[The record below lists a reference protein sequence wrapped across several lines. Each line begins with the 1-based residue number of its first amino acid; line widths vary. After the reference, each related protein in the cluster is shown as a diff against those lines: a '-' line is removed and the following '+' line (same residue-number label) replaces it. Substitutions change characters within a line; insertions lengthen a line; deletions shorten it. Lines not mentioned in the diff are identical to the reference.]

1 MFHYIQNIFQFYLPF
16 IKCNL
21 PGTEYT
27 GYLKDAEINGL
38 YPKKQN
44 VSFSVFNLFPNTV
57 TQMKIFN
64 NLKAIKGRET
74 GLWYTEQDS
83 RIIHQVFSFPCTW
96 GGVTRGQ
103 YLLLTERAS
112 PQNSDSYKDINLG
125 QLQVREALL
134 AKGYLLEFKAQGN
147 SNRDPNTMIW
157 LKGSQFKTFSNPLPE
172 S

>member
-74 GLWYTEQDS
+74 GL
-83 RIIHQVFSFPCTW
+83 
-96 GGVTRGQ
+96 
-103 YLLLTERAS
+103 
-112 PQNSDSYKDINLG
+112 
-125 QLQVREALL
+125 
-134 AKGYLLEFKAQGN
+134 
-147 SNRDPNTMIW
+147 
-157 LKGSQFKTFSNPLPE
+157 
-172 S
+172 

>member
-1 MFHYIQNIFQFYLPF
+1 MFYYIQNIFQFYLPF

-74 GLWYTEQDS
+74 GCDTQSKIQE
-83 RIIHQVFSFPCTW
+83 SF
-96 GGVTRGQ
+96 TRCSHFPAPG
-103 YLLLTERAS
+103 E
-112 PQNSDSYKDINLG
+112 G
-125 QLQVREALL
+125 
-134 AKGYLLEFKAQGN
+134 
-147 SNRDPNTMIW
+147 
-157 LKGSQFKTFSNPLPE
+157 
-172 S
+172 